1 MVKTPQV
8 SIAIR
13 DFKIKKSMPLKTT
26 LDACTY
32 DSKMCFKNKTQLQFY
47 KSVKERHF

>member
-13 DFKIKKSMPLKTT
+13 DFTIKNINAFKIT